1 MQSFSVKHKLPRDRL
16 TLQAFFL
23 FMMRHLRSYSV
34 CESFNSQTCLERTV
48 SCICFRSLKE
58 CCISF

>member
-34 CESFNSQTCLERTV
+34 CESFNPQTCLERTV
-48 SCICFRSLKE
+48 SCICFRSLK
-58 CCISF
+58 